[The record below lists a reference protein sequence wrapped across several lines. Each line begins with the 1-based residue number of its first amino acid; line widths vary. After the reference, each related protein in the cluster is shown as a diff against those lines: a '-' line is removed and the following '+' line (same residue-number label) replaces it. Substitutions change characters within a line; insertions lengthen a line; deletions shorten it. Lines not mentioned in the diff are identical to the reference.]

1 MGYAAIASAPIASI
15 KLPETLTEIGEYAM
29 DQCGELTTID
39 IPASVKSIGK
49 SAFNKCSKLA
59 TATSRNTAPPTI
71 DSLIFD
77 ETPIAA
83 VYVPEASVAA
93 YEADQYWGSYNIV
106 GADFSG
112 INEVAANAD
121 SNAAKKCY
129 NLNGVRLNPDELRP
143 GLYIVNGKKTI
154 VQ

>member
-1 MGYAAIASAPIASI
+1 MGYAAIAGSAIASI
-15 KLPETLTEIGEYAM
+15 KLPETLIEMGDFAL

-39 IPASVKSIGK
+39 IPASVQSIGNY
-49 SAFNKCSKLA
+49 AFNKCYKL
-59 TATSRNTAPPTI
+59 TDATSHNTVPPTI
-71 DSLIFD
+71 STPIFED
-77 ETPIAA
+77 TPIAA
-83 VYVPEASVAA
+83 IYVPEASVAA

-112 INEVAANAD
+112 INEVATNAD
-121 SNAAKKCY
+121 SNSAKKCY